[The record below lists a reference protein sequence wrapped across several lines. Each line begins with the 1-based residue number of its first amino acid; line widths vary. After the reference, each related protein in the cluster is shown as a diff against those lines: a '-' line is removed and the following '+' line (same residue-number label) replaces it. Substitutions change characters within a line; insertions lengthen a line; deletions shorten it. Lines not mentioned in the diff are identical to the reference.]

1 MNYISIKIHYI
12 LTPFYFKNTLFCI
25 FIIKVIMQSIQAN
38 GYPIHFNEKGYEAL
52 NLHLKETKYSNLF
65 VLVDTKTNEYC
76 LSKFLP
82 YLETDPTIE
91 IIEFE
96 AGEANK
102 NIDTCVEVWKVLTEL
117 GGDRKSLIV
126 NLGGGVV
133 TDLGGFVASTFKR
146 GVDFVNIPTTL
157 LAMVDASVGGKNGVD
172 LGNLKNQIGVINVPL
187 MVLVDSSYLVTLPKN
202 EMRSGLAEM
211 LKHGL
216 IFDKMEWEKFL
227 NLKDID
233 FADFDAF
240 IHRSVAIKNAI
251 VMQDPTE
258 KNIRK
263 ALNFG
268 HTLGHAI
275 ESYFLEN
282 ENKTT
287 LLHGEAIAAGMI
299 LESYISWQKNL
310 ISKDEYNQIKNTI
323 KSIFEDIVF
332 EENDLFPIQ
341 ELLIHDK
348 KNEYGNIQFALLD
361 SIGKIKINQEV
372 ENELISRAFDDYK
385 M

>member
-1 MNYISIKIHYI
+1 
-12 LTPFYFKNTLFCI
+12 
-25 FIIKVIMQSIQAN
+25 MQTIQAN
-38 GYPIHFNEKGYEAL
+38 NYPVHFNEKGYEAL

-65 VLVDTKTNEYC
+65 IITDSNTNDYC
-76 LSKFLP
+76 LHKFLP
-82 YLETDPTIE
+82 YLETDLTIE

-96 AGEANK
+96 AGEINK
-102 NIDTCVEVWKVLTEL
+102 NIDTCIEIWKVLTEL
-117 GGDRKSLIV
+117 GADRKSLVI

-146 GVDFVNIPTTL
+146 GVDFVHIPTTL
-157 LAMVDASVGGKNGVD
+157 LSMVDASVGGKTGVD

-187 MVLVDSSYLVTLPKN
+187 MVLIDTQYLETVPQN

-216 IFDKMEWEKFL
+216 IFDKHYWEQFL
-227 NLKDID
+227 DISTID
-233 FADFDAF
+233 FSDLDQL
-240 IHRSVAIKNAI
+240 IHRSVAIKNEI

-282 ENKTT
+282 DNKTT
-287 LLHGEAIAAGMI
+287 LLHGEAIAIGMI
-299 LESYISWQKNL
+299 LESYISLHKNL
-310 ISKDEYNQIKNTI
+310 ISEAEYIQIKSVIKTI
-323 KSIFEDIVF
+323 YDDITF
-332 EENDLFPIQ
+332 EENDIQPILD
-341 ELLIHDK
+341 LLIHDK
-348 KNEYGNIQFALLD
+348 KNEFGTIQFALIEG
-361 SIGKIKINQEV
+361 IGAIKINQLV
-372 ENELISRAFDDYK
+372 ENELILSAFQDYK
-385 M
+385 S